1 MDTQIDL
8 SNYDVIIVGAGLSG
22 CVIAERFANLKN
34 KKVLIIEK
42 RDHIGGNCYD
52 YVDENGIIVSKYGAH
67 LFHTNDTEVWNYINQ
82 FDIWKRWEHKVVG
95 LVDNTI
101 VPIPVNITTVN
112 MLCGESIQNENE
124 MDVWL
129 KNVQVK
135 YDVIENSEQI
145 AKSRVGETLYDKIF
159 KEYTYKQWNKYPSEL
174 KPEILAR
181 IPVRNNFDD
190 RYFTD
195 KYQALPHKGY
205 THFFQ
210 RLLDNKN
217 ITVVL
222 NVDFLGIINN
232 DNESN
237 ILNLNKKIIIY
248 TGPIDSYFSDSRQ
261 SGSENVLEKLEYRSI
276 DFVVERYKNMNFY
289 QTNSVVNYPSSNV
302 DFTRIVEYK
311 HFLNQSSP
319 HTTIVKEFTND
330 SGEPFYPVLNDK
342 NLKLYEK
349 YKEMAINE
357 TKKKNVHFIGRLA
370 NYKYFNMDQAIK
382 NSLTYFDNYFDH
394 YFDNISDNNS
404 DNNSEN
410 DFNKD

>member
-1 MDTQIDL
+1 MDTQIDF

-42 RDHIGGNCYD
+42 RNHIGGNCYD

-95 LVDNTI
+95 LIDNTI

-112 MLCGESIQNENE
+112 MLCGQSIQNENE
-124 MDVWL
+124 MDEWL

-135 YDVIENSEQI
+135 YDLIENSEQI
-145 AKSRVGETLYDKIF
+145 AKSRVGDILYDKIF

-205 THFFQ
+205 THFFEK
-210 RLLDNKN
+210 LLDNKN
-217 ITVVL
+217 ITVIL
-222 NVDFLGIINN
+222 NVDFLDIINN
-232 DNESN
+232 DNEGN
-237 ILNLNKKIIIY
+237 ILNKKIIIY

-342 NLKLYEK
+342 NLNLYEK
-349 YKEMAINE
+349 YKEMAIIE
-357 TKKKNVHFIGRLA
+357 TKEKNVHFIGRLA

-382 NSLTYFDNYFDH
+382 NSLTYFDNYFH
-394 YFDNISDNNS
+394 N
-404 DNNSEN
+404 
-410 DFNKD
+410 